1 MNKTKVS
8 RIQLQAYAVDVLT
21 VEEAMNYAQSAAAE
35 AYAEAKA
42 AKCSDADADY
52 AAGVAYRN
60 ALPLLKSRGN
70 VQAFIAT
77 VADGVAM
84 KFLSAREGGVLLY
97 AAKLAIAAH
106 TQNTEVRG

>member
-1 MNKTKVS
+1 MTQRTKVS
-8 RIQLQAYAVDVLT
+8 RLQLQAYAVDAVT
-21 VEEAMNYAQSAAAE
+21 VEEAISYAQSAAAE
-35 AYAEAKA
+35 AYQEAKEQ
-42 AKCSDADADY
+42 KCSDADAAD
-52 AAGVAYRN
+52 AAGEAYCN

-84 KFLSAREGGVLLY
+84 KFLSAREGAVLLY

-106 TQNTEVRG
+106 AEVRP